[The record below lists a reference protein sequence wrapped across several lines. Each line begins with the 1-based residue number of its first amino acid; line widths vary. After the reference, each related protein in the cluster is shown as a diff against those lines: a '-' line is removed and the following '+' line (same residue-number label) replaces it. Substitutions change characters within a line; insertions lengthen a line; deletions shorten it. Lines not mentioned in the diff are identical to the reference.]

1 MDYLRCIPFYIGC
14 QTNKGQLIG
23 ISNELLLIKPKN
35 AKGTIE
41 SYQIQDVGTEVVL
54 YLRKLSHLS
63 HEESVELIK
72 NGFNIGRPK
81 GYSFSP
87 EAFLFLLTLH
97 VDLFGLIQHGFANDL
112 KSIDDECMSNS

>member
-1 MDYLRCIPFYIGC
+1 MDHLRCVAFYIGC
-14 QTNKGQLIG
+14 ETNKGRLIG
-23 ISNELLLIKPKN
+23 ISNGSLLIQSKDDES
-35 AKGTIE
+35 TIE
-41 SYQIQDVGTEVVL
+41 NYEMQDVGTVVVL
-54 YLRKLSHLS
+54 YLRKLNHLS

-97 VDLFGLIQHGFANDL
+97 VDLFGLIHHGFAKDL
-112 KSIDDECMSNS
+112 KSIDQGATGQ

>member
-1 MDYLRCIPFYIGC
+1 MDHLRCIPFYIGC
-14 QTNKGQLIG
+14 QTSQGQLIG

-35 AKGTIE
+35 AKGAIE
-41 SYQIQDVGTEVVL
+41 SYKIREVGSGVVL

-97 VDLFGLIQHGFANDL
+97 VDLFGLIQHGFAKDL
-112 KSIDDECMSNS
+112 KSVDPSAI